1 MERWTEDEFRRV
13 ALNTR
18 ISKRT
23 LDACKDV
30 LVDGLSG
37 VAAADKHKMFAPQ
50 ISRAITTL
58 REKQAEMMEF
68 ASVSKDADVM
78 RQYVAAEVAKS
89 LYGQH
94 FQCALAQ
101 PGQAYEGP
109 LVVQSTGYFVQK
121 VGRNGVLHDMAR
133 FNNDLPP
140 LQADLRIAYD
150 KDGGL
155 AKVSPVKV
163 PDKGKGP
170 ER

>member
-23 LDACKDV
+23 LEACKDV

-37 VAAADKHKMFAPQ
+37 IAAADKHKMFAPQ

-68 ASVSKDADVM
+68 ASVSKDANEM
-78 RQYVAAEVAKS
+78 LRYMTTEIAKGI
-89 LYGQH
+89 YGQD

-109 LVVQSTGYFVQK
+109 LVIQSKGYLVQK
-121 VGRNGVLHDMAR
+121 VGRIGVLHDLAR
-133 FNNDLPP
+133 FNDLPP
-140 LQADLRIAYD
+140 LHANLRITYD
-150 KDGGL
+150 QEGGL
-155 AKVSPVKV
+155 AKVGPAETQER
-163 PDKGKGP
+163 GKGP

>member
-68 ASVSKDADVM
+68 ASVSKDADEM
-78 RQYVAAEVAKS
+78 RQYVATEVART
-89 LYGQH
+89 LYGQD

-109 LVVQSTGYFVQK
+109 LVVQSTGYLVQK
-121 VGRNGVLHDMAR
+121 VGRIGILHDQVR
-133 FNNDLPP
+133 FSNDPPP
-140 LQADLRIAYD
+140 LHTDLRIAYD
-150 KDGGL
+150 KNGGL
-155 AKVSPVKV
+155 AKIGPVQV
-163 PDKGKGP
+163 QEKGKGP